1 MREKTVSFRIDA
13 DLLEQL
19 KIKCKELNVDI
30 DSFIEAAVRKEFI
43 KEMVKP
49 Y

>member
-1 MREKTVSFRIDA
+1 MREKTVSFKIDA
-13 DLLEQL
+13 DLFEQL
-19 KIKCKELNVDI
+19 KIKCRELNVDM

-43 KEMVKP
+43 KEMVKS